1 MLNIPQRFRIDTDS
15 KTIDI
20 KPLVIIDDR
29 FYLSTSKV
37 SFEDGLRFKPLIK
50 NISSIKQSIDIE
62 NKTFKISSTNISL
75 YNYKYDDEYLSNVVF
90 SPSVMNKKITIYMKS
105 QAAESL
111 ADCLEV
117 YSGYIKNIK
126 ESLGVLSFSAEDK
139 TDEVLNK
146 KVPYRFVR
154 DDINIPERYRNKP
167 IPIVYG

>member
-1 MLNIPQRFRIDTDS
+1 
-15 KTIDI
+15 
-20 KPLVIIDDR
+20 
-29 FYLSTSKV
+29 
-37 SFEDGLRFKPLIK
+37 
-50 NISSIKQSIDIE
+50 
-62 NKTFKISSTNISL
+62 
-75 YNYKYDDEYLSNVVF
+75 
-90 SPSVMNKKITIYMKS
+90 MKS

-167 IPIVYG
+167 IPIVYGYVDKAPCVYFDLYSTTTQNGSRDWAITPDLFSRMTLPTA